1 MLLTI
6 EEPLI
11 AFESTLVLLLA
22 AVVLAAAARW
32 MGAPYPAFLAIGGI
46 VLAFVPGAPT
56 FVLQPELALA
66 LFVAPVLLDAAY
78 DASPRDLRY
87 NWVPVASL
95 AVGVVLLTTV
105 AVAFVTH
112 WLVPGLPWA
121 AAIALG
127 AIVAP
132 PDAAAATA
140 VLRQV
145 RPPHHIVTILEG
157 ESLLND
163 ATALLIYRV
172 AVGAVLA
179 GSFSIGAV
187 APPFLLGVAGSIVA
201 GPALAWIILRMIK
214 RVEDVPSSIILQF
227 ISTFG
232 VWLLAER
239 LGLSGVLTVVCYAV
253 AAAREAPDIFPARI
267 RIPAYAVWET
277 VVFVMNVLAFVLIGL
292 QVRPILGSV
301 DTPARNLYLCAAG
314 ATLLTAITVR
324 FAWVMAHSA
333 IARWWSHRSR
343 VDPTERL
350 APPSAR
356 GGLIIAWCGMRGIVT
371 LAAALALPAGADGAP
386 FPYRDLIVLTAFC
399 VVLGTLVLQGLSLR
413 PLLRAL
419 DLPADDPVRREVAK
433 ARERALQAALESL
446 AGDAS
451 PEAEAVRWDCAPILG
466 TPGDLRGLA
475 EPGARPEDEL
485 RRRAVAAARKAIS
498 LMRAHDEIGDAAFHR
513 LEEELDW
520 VEMRST
526 PR

>member
-1 MLLTI
+1 M
-6 EEPLI
+6 I
-11 AFESTLVLLLA
+11 AFESILVLLLA
-22 AVVLAAAARW
+22 AVVLAAAARRT
-32 MGAPYPAFLAIGGI
+32 GAPYPAFLAIGGV
-46 VLAFVPGAPT
+46 VLAFVPGAPA

-78 DASPRDLRY
+78 DTSPRDLRH
-87 NWVPVASL
+87 NWVAVASL

-105 AVAFVTH
+105 AVAYVTH
-112 WLVPGLPWA
+112 RLVPGMPWA

-179 GSFSIGAV
+179 GSFSIGTV
-187 APPFLLGVAGSIVA
+187 APTFLLGVAGSIVA
-201 GPALAWIILRMIK
+201 GPILAWISLRVIK
-214 RVEDVPSSIILQF
+214 HVEDVPSSIILQF

-239 LGLSGVLTVVCYAV
+239 FGLSGVLTVVCYAV
-253 AAAREAPDIFPARI
+253 AAAREAPDITPARI

-292 QVRPILGSV
+292 QIRPILGSL
-301 DTPARNLYLCAAG
+301 DNPARTLYLYAAG
-314 ATLLTAITVR
+314 ATLLTAIAVR

-333 IARWWSHRSR
+333 IARWWSQRSGFQPPEHFTP
-343 VDPTERL
+343 PT
-350 APPSAR
+350 AR
-356 GGLIIAWCGMRGIVT
+356 AALIIAWCGMRGIVT
-371 LAAALALPAGADGAP
+371 LAAALALPTGADGVRFP
-386 FPYRDLIVLTAFC
+386 FRDLIVLTAFC

-413 PLLRAL
+413 PLLQAL
-419 DLPADDPVRREVAK
+419 DLPDDDPVGREVAR
-433 ARERALQAALESL
+433 ARERARQAALESL

-451 PEAEAVRWDCAPILG
+451 PEAEAVRREWAP
-466 TPGDLRGLA
+466 PRRGPDDQVSLT
-475 EPGARPEDEL
+475 EPGAAPEDEL
-485 RRRAVAAARKAIS
+485 RRRAVAAARKA
-498 LMRAHDEIGDAAFHR
+498 LLQMRAHDEIGEAAFHR

-520 VEMRST
+520 LEMSSSPFHRAT
-526 PR
+526 